1 MSMISVVAAVLGAFI
16 ALCWRVFVNVPILSE
31 AAGGI
36 IITALI
42 FFGIAHTYEL
52 KKTNS
57 QLEFKLE
64 STQTRLDHEM
74 DLQEQEHTTWHR
86 DEAMWFH
93 FVLQRWYQNCG
104 RGEGSLSEFLL
115 DTLNGTLSALDGVSV
130 IKTLKIHHLD
140 LGARPPIVER
150 VVPHR
155 VAAKNQVFLDIHLHW
170 PSEAAA
176 TAGLQLAGIGSAAP
190 IAIKLNQIEFTCV
203 LRLGLKLKHSFP
215 GCLTDM
221 SIAFVKSPI
230 IDFGVEILQSVNLSG
245 LPSIDS
251 IILKLVQNA
260 IKNCMVWPARIVIPF
275 GEPEPELV
283 ETLDSMTPNPFE
295 NEQSIRSLD
304 GDGLSAETS
313 NKSTKADGIA
323 LLKKQILDHEKLI
336 ASLKAQLLA
345 ATVKFTPAM
354 PCKGITMVNL
364 IRAEDLIDA
373 DSNGL
378 SDPFAV
384 LTVENER
391 RTSSVVNKSL
401 NPMWKERFRWLVKD
415 PATAVLRLELFDEDA
430 STMDMLTF
438 SGDDPLGMAQ
448 VGVWE
453 VKDLVCKTGK
463 DGRSRPLCTKDGEPE
478 HYERWLELD
487 EVDKGRVNVVVYYS
501 DLVPLVPLNGAPLTK
516 QQASA
521 VRKAFA
527 TRPKSFSHTG
537 ATRASVDTGDMTVGM
552 KFQRNVVAKK
562 IGRKWSAKAKSQAE
576 AKQLR
581 ADIQKMAQMNEAAS
595 ESVAKG
601 EEEMKG
607 GDGTMDPAEGPSEE
621 RGDSELM
628 TSIQKSMSHHSDL
641 NLNSE
646 ADADADN
653 ADLEGAGGEA
663 EHAEG
668 NAEAAS
674 LADDLVVVAIM
685 VQLLECKDLAPA
697 GQLAVHARNPYVN
710 FKLRDQSF
718 KSTTGHTLHPYW
730 DKEPQA
736 FHFYTRLD
744 AAELLNEGRCER
756 LQVEVKDHHK
766 LSSNESLGT
775 AQIVLDGSEVG
786 DVWVPL
792 TKDGHH
798 SSNHDGYHTGTDST
812 CGFVRLRIVPL
823 AVPSNVALAV
833 LRGQTQS
840 GKASTR
846 KVIMPTGPERVRG
859 HKANGDAPTWIKD
872 SEAAEL
878 YGLPE
883 IIWFDSVAPP
893 LPRLHVR
900 VLRHVCSVQDEGSA
914 YLGAQQRLKS
924 QESMRPLFDYLSVK
938 DNSSSGGMAGGAP
951 GRSGTGR
958 RHSDS
963 SSRMNFDML
972 M

>member
-1 MSMISVVAAVLGAFI
+1 
-16 ALCWRVFVNVPILSE
+16 
-31 AAGGI
+31 
-36 IITALI
+36 
-42 FFGIAHTYEL
+42 
-52 KKTNS
+52 
-57 QLEFKLE
+57 
-64 STQTRLDHEM
+64 
-74 DLQEQEHTTWHR
+74 
-86 DEAMWFH
+86 
-93 FVLQRWYQNCG
+93 
-104 RGEGSLSEFLL
+104 
-115 DTLNGTLSALDGVSV
+115 V

-283 ETLDSMTPNPFE
+283 ETLDGMTPNPFE

-487 EVDKGRVNVVVYYS
+487 EVDKGRVNVAVYYS

-527 TRPKSFSHTG
+527 TRPKSFIHTG
-537 ATRASVDTGDMTVGM
+537 ATRASVDTGGDMTVGM

-562 IGRKWSAKAKSQAE
+562 IGRKWSAKAKTQAE

-607 GDGTMDPAEGPSEE
+607 GDGTMDPAEDPSEE

-628 TSIQKSMSHHSDL
+628 SSIQKSMSHHSDL

-718 KSTTGHTLHPYW
+718 KSTTGRTLHPYW

-744 AAELLNEGRCER
+744 AAELLNQGRCER

-775 AQIVLDGSEVG
+775 AQILLDGSEVG

-872 SEAAEL
+872 SEAPNCMGCQKSFGSIAWRHHCRVCMCVFCDTCAPFRTKGVPISERNNEPKAR
-878 YGLPE
+878 YKYTSSQVETSQIKPE
-883 IIWFDSVAPP
+883 PCYIFQHAALLIPKLTLSCSATILIYTLVHFAH
-893 LPRLHVR
+893 RR
-900 VLRHVCSVQDEGSA
+900 VCD
-914 YLGAQQRLKS
+914 
-924 QESMRPLFDYLSVK
+924 PCFDYLSVK
-938 DNSSSGGMAGGAP
+938 DNSSSGGTAGGAP
-951 GRSGTGR
+951 GRPGTGR

-963 SSRMNFDML
+963 SSRMNF
-972 M
+972 